1 MMTASQDSDLKLELK
16 RMIVDETGKME
27 IAPED
32 ISDSEPL
39 FGPDAPLALDSL
51 DGLQISV
58 ALKQHYGVEITD
70 SKHLR
75 RVMSSIDSLAE
86 YLHQAGQ

>member
-1 MMTASQDSDLKLELK
+1 MTASQGSDLKLELK
-16 RMIVDETGKME
+16 RMIVDETGKMDV
-27 IAPED
+27 APED

-58 ALKQHYGVEITD
+58 ALKQRYGVEITD
-70 SKHLR
+70 SKRLR
-75 RVMSSIDSLAE
+75 RIMTSVDSLAE
-86 YLHQAGQ
+86 HLGQARQ